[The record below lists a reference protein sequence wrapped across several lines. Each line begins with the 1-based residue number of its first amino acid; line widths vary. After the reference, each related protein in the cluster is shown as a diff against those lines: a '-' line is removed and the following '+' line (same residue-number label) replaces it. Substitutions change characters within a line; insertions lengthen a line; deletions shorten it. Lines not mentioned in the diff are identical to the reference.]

1 VKKSMPG
8 ILTKMSNTV
17 LFIVVIIFASG
28 LVSKTAMAQQK
39 PRAAMVEVDEVVLQP
54 IDQTVPIIGRL
65 VARRSGIVASRA
77 RGPVLEMKVEVGDR
91 VSSNDVLAVL
101 VQDRLKHVR
110 EQQIANLNEKKAELA
125 TRNSQ
130 VKIIDEN
137 IRRLEKLRKSKSAA
151 FRVALYQDKKLEK
164 AILMSQVAE
173 ARAAISRAR
182 INISL
187 AELDLEYTII
197 RAPYPGVV
205 TRVHTEAGAYLDVGD
220 QVASLID
227 DSALEIEADIP
238 VERIPAVPNGAKVQA
253 VVAGFDV
260 IATVRAQIPE
270 ENPLTR
276 TRAVRFT
283 AELSALT
290 TLLAANQTVT
300 VSIPI
305 GASKEM
311 LTVHKDAILQRK
323 GDSLVYVIKDGKAE
337 RQSVRLGDGI
347 GGRFEVLAGLEAGDI
362 VVTRGNERLFPG
374 QPVSH
379 K

>member
-1 VKKSMPG
+1 MKKSMPG

>member
-1 VKKSMPG
+1 VKKLMSG
-8 ILTKMSNTV
+8 IMTRTGNTV
-17 LFIVVIIFASG
+17 LFLMVIVFAS
-28 LVSKTAMAQQK
+28 VMMNKTALAQQK
-39 PRAAMVEVDEVVLQP
+39 PRAAAVEVDEVILQP

-65 VARRSGIVASRA
+65 VARRGGIVSSRA

-91 VSSNDVLAVL
+91 VSSDDVLAVL

-110 EQQIANLNEKKAELA
+110 EQQIANLNEKKAEMA

-130 VKIIDEN
+130 VKIVEQN
-137 IRRLEKLRKSKSAA
+137 IRRLEKLRNSKSAA
-151 FRVALYQDKKLEK
+151 FRVALHQDKQLEK

-238 VERIPAVPNGAKVQA
+238 VERIPAVTRGAKVRA

-283 AELSALT
+283 ADLSPIT

-305 GASKEM
+305 GVAKEI

-323 GDSLVYVIKDGKAE
+323 GDSLVYVVKEGKAVS
-337 RQSVRLGDGI
+337 RSVRLGDGI
-347 GGRFEVLAGLEAGDI
+347 GGRFEVVAGLEAGDM

>member
-1 VKKSMPG
+1 M
-8 ILTKMSNTV
+8 KMSNTV

>member
-1 VKKSMPG
+1 MPG

>member
-1 VKKSMPG
+1 MPG
-8 ILTKMSNTV
+8 ILTKMTNTV
-17 LFIVVIIFASG
+17 LFIVVIICVSG

-39 PRAAMVEVDEVVLQP
+39 PRAAMVEVDEVVLRP

-205 TRVHTEAGAYLDVGD
+205 TRVHTEAGAYLNVGN